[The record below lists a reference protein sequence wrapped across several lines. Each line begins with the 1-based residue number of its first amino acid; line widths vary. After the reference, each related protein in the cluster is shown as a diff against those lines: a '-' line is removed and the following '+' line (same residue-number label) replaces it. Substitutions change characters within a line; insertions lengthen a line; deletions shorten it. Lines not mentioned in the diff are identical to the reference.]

1 MDNEKLRYQM
11 ILAGVSLTNLAEKL
25 GIPDEELTA
34 KMNAEMTVMEQFK
47 AASAISDII
56 VERGEG

>member
-1 MDNEKLRYQM
+1 M
-11 ILAGVSLTNLAEKL
+11 ILTGVSLTDLAKKL
-25 GIPDEELTA
+25 GITDEEMVA

-56 VERGEG
+56 MERGEG

>member
-1 MDNEKLRYQM
+1 MANEKMRYQM
-11 ILAGVSLTNLAEKL
+11 ILAGVSLTDLAEKL
-25 GIPDEELTA
+25 GITDEELTA
-34 KMNAEMTVMEQFK
+34 KMNTEMSVMEQFK

>member
-1 MDNEKLRYQM
+1 MANEKLRYQM
-11 ILAGVSLTNLAEKL
+11 ILAGVSLTDLAEKL

-47 AASAISDII
+47 AASAIYDII
-56 VERGEG
+56 VERGKG

>member
-1 MDNEKLRYQM
+1 MANEKMRYQM
-11 ILAGVSLTNLAEKL
+11 ILAGVSLTDLAEKL

-34 KMNAEMTVMEQFK
+34 KLNAEMTVMERFK
-47 AASAISDII
+47 VASAISGII

>member
-1 MDNEKLRYQM
+1 MDSEKLRYQM
-11 ILAGVSLTNLAEKL
+11 ILAGVSLTDLAEKL

-47 AASAISDII
+47 VASAISDII
-56 VERGEG
+56 VERGKG

>member
-1 MDNEKLRYQM
+1 MANEKLRYQM
-11 ILAGVSLTNLAEKL
+11 ILAGVSLTDLAEKL

-56 VERGEG
+56 MERGEG

>member
-1 MDNEKLRYQM
+1 MRYQM
-11 ILAGVSLTNLAEKL
+11 ILAGVSLTDLAEKL

-34 KMNAEMTVMEQFK
+34 KMNTEMSVMEQFK
-47 AASAISDII
+47 AASAIFDII